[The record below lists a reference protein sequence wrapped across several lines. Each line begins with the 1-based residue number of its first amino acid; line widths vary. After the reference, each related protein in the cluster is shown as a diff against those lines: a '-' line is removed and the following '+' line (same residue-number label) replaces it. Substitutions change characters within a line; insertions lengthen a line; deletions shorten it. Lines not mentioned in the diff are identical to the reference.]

1 MNGFKVVIDIDSKGR
16 KILPSMTTS
25 NNILI
30 ASYKDDVIVP
40 REAVFGKDTA
50 HYVFVKRGSSIDKML
65 VEVGGE
71 NKTHIRIV
79 HGLDAGVDVLLDCPE
94 EFQKE
99 LDREATF

>member
-1 MNGFKVVIDIDSKGR
+1 MNGFKVVIDVDTKG
-16 KILPSMTTS
+16 KKVLPSMTTS

-40 REAVFGKDTA
+40 REAVFGKDTT
-50 HYVFVKRGSSIDKML
+50 HYVFVKNRSSIDKVL
-65 VEVGGE
+65 VKVGGE

-79 HGLDAGVDVLLDCPE
+79 QGLDAGDEILLSCPE

-99 LDREATF
+99 LDQESTF